1 MTPSGL
7 LMSHTIRG
15 SNPPRLDVSYPVETE
30 SSVLSVMCS
39 GGSNP
44 PNTIRGSNPPRLD
57 VSYPVETES
66 SVLSVM
72 CSGGSNPPNTIRGSN
87 PPRLDVSYPVE
98 TESSVLSVMNLGGDY
113 GPNPGLTTQGSCR
126 EEAYSLISATPDEL
140 IPQWSVSCCKTRQKQ
155 FTFDLEN
162 KHNFKFCLIH
172 LFVKDLTNDGD
183 IESNPGPVSF
193 NSHEF
198 EDITLLSEC
207 EWLELFHL
215 LFP

>member
-7 LMSHTIRG
+7 LMSHTVRG
-15 SNPPRLDVSYPVETE
+15 SNPHRLDVLYPVETE

-57 VSYPVETES
+57 V
-66 SVLSVM
+66 L
-72 CSGGSNPPNTIRGSN
+72 
-87 PPRLDVSYPVE
+87 YPVE

-126 EEAYSLISATPDEL
+126 EEANSLISATPDEL
-140 IPQWSVSCCKTRQKQ
+140 IPQWSVSCGNTRQKQ
-155 FTFDLEN
+155 FTFDLDN
-162 KHNFKFCLIH
+162 KINFKFCLID
-172 LFVKDLTNDGD
+172 LFVKDLTKDGD

-215 LFP
+215 LFHK